1 MDAPE
6 VLSSLQEHLGQTAD
20 VHRAFGEPIVIGEK
34 TIIPVARVSAGF
46 GGGIAPKAG
55 SGQSAG
61 GGGGGGL
68 EARPMGA
75 IEVTKMGTKY
85 VPIYDPSA
93 VLSVAKAAVFGL
105 FFGMMFRRRR

>member
-1 MDAPE
+1 MDAPD
-6 VLSSLQEHLGQTAD
+6 VLSALHKDFESTAD
-20 VHRAFGEPIVIGEK
+20 VNRVFGEPVVIGDR
-34 TIIPVARVSAGF
+34 TLIPVARVSAGF
-46 GGGIAPKAG
+46 GGGMGRKTGTDGTA
-55 SGQSAG
+55 

-75 IEVTKMGTKY
+75 IEVTKTGTKY
-85 VPIYDPSA
+85 VPVYDPGA